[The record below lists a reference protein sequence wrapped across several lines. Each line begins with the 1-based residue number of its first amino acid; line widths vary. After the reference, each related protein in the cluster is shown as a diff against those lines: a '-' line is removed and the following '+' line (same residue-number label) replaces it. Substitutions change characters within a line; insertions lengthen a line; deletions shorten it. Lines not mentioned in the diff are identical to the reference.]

1 MMFNELV
8 KKSNKYGLV
17 FCVSDIGSDI
27 LVLKQ
32 FAKKNDIYDK
42 IFWQIGPI
50 EDMYELWSIS
60 DIYIRP
66 TMNDG
71 DSISV
76 REAIQM
82 NLKVVASDVAKRPN
96 GVVIYQKGNIS
107 DFLSKVLNNIQ
118 KKKKVNSNTNEFE
131 NYNKILKLYLKLFNE
146 EK

>member
-1 MMFNELV
+1 
-8 KKSNKYGLV
+8 
-17 FCVSDIGSDI
+17 
-27 LVLKQ
+27 
-32 FAKKNDIYDK
+32 
-42 IFWQIGPI
+42 
-50 EDMYELWSIS
+50 
-60 DIYIRP
+60 
-66 TMNDG
+66 MNDG